1 MKHIKLFLVS
11 AIALLGLVS
20 SCKDEEK
27 EPEPAPVAVSFIHAL
42 HQGDYDKAASLTLML
57 DSAPKDYKNLIAT
70 RYKEIASDHQAQ
82 YGTIVDVKCKKVEIS
97 DNKNEADVLLTIKY
111 SNNFSSN
118 VLLQLSK
125 DKQEWKIR

>member
-1 MKHIKLFLVS
+1 MNNIKLFLIS
-11 AIALLGLVS
+11 TLALVGMFS
-20 SCKDEEK
+20 SCHEEK
-27 EPEPAPVAVSFIHAL
+27 DPDPVPVAMSFLYAL
-42 HQGDYDKAASLTLML
+42 HQGDYAKAASLTLMI

-70 RYKEIASDHQAQ
+70 RYKEIASDHQEQ
-82 YGTIVDVKCKKVEIS
+82 YGAIVDVKCKQVDIS

-111 SNNFSSN
+111 SNHFSSN